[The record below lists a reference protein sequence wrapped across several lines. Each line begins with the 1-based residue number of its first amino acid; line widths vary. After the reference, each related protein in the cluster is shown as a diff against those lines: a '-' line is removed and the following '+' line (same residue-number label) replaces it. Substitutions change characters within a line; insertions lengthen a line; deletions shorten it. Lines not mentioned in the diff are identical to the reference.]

1 MKFPL
6 QLRRRHGYQQIV
18 SDAQAYQLL
27 RREVKQMRANSQ
39 RRAENRCNAVKLLQ
53 IKKGAWFQLVRCL
66 CLKKKHSI
74 LILAEET
81 DE

>member
-1 MKFPL
+1 MKFPIKS
-6 QLRRRHGYQQIV
+6 LRCRGYQKIA
-18 SDAQAYQLL
+18 SDAQAYQLM